1 LASLALAYRPRMLIL
16 SQYHRTSQIVV
27 ELFQKIRMVRCTKV
41 NMNLASIALA
51 LALLVPVSAR
61 AATIIIDG
69 DTIDVG
75 GRRIGIVEIDA
86 PETFG
91 PRCENE
97 LILGLKAKSGF
108 VNCPDSRTVP
118 ENILEDG

>member
-1 LASLALAYRPRMLIL
+1 
-16 SQYHRTSQIVV
+16 
-27 ELFQKIRMVRCTKV
+27 
-41 NMNLASIALA
+41 
-51 LALLVPVSAR
+51 VPVSAR

-108 VNCPDSRTVP
+108 VNCPTAALFQKTSWRMGDEAS
-118 ENILEDG
+118 D